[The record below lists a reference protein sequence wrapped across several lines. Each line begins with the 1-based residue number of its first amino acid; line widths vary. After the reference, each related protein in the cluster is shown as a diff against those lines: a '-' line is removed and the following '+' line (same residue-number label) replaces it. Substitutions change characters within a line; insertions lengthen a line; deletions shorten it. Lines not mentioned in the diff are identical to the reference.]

1 MPQMNQTPENQTEQY
16 VTTGCLATGSKNGI
30 IKTSPLGSCVAVI
43 AYEKASKTGGIAH
56 IMLPGKSP
64 TKDKAEENK
73 YAENAI
79 ENLLDALKSL
89 DSKKANIEICLVGG
103 ANVLRKE
110 NDTIADNLILS
121 IFEILEREKL
131 SIKKTSLGG
140 YERRTAKLTLHSG
153 SVTFTLGDNSETEL
167 YHFITGNTGGLSHEK
182 RHR

>member
-1 MPQMNQTPENQTEQY
+1 MSHSHQITEDQTGKN
-16 VTTGCLATGSKNGI
+16 VATGHLATGTKNGI
-30 IKTSPLGSCVAVI
+30 ISSSPLGSCVAVI
-43 AYEKASKTGGIAH
+43 AYDKTSKTGGIAH

-64 TKDKAEENK
+64 TKDKKEENK

-79 ENLLDALKSL
+79 ENLLDALKRL
-89 DSKKANIEICLVGG
+89 GSKKANIEICLVGG

-110 NDTIADNLILS
+110 NDTIADNLIFS

-153 SVTFTLGDNSETEL
+153 SVTFTLGDNSEAEL
-167 YHFITGNTGGLSHEK
+167 YHFITGN
-182 RHR
+182 